1 MAKWL
6 AVLLLAALLIAAQPP
21 AEILKLKVEALPCLL
36 NSTCSAYRA
45 TALINASAGGQL
57 ALGAWALVKGEWKA
71 LDWCYPTGPGPCT
84 FVIELKPEYEALGF
98 PLWTSQRGQWVWVQS
113 VDIYG
118 VNAVCTMAYKLS
130 RD

>member
-21 AEILKLKVEALPCLL
+21 AEILKLKVEPLPCLL

-57 ALGAWALVKGEWKA
+57 ALYAMVN
-71 LDWCYPTGPGPCT
+71 
-84 FVIELKPEYEALGF
+84 
-98 PLWTSQRGQWVWVQS
+98 GQWR
-113 VDIYG
+113 
-118 VNAVCTMAYKLS
+118 T
-130 RD
+130 